1 MNYKALGDKIR
12 KQRQRM
18 NLTQEKLAEKIDI
31 SESFMGHIERGDRK
45 LSIDTLVKIAQ
56 ELDISIDYLL
66 LDTIKLEPGAYL
78 NEIVTTLGQKNKKQV
93 KALLSVVKLL
103 AENLDKWA
111 D

>member
-1 MNYKALGDKIR
+1 MDYKALGDKIR
-12 KQRQRM
+12 RQRQQK
-18 NLTQEKLAEKIDI
+18 NLTQEKLAEKVDI

-66 LDTIKLEPGAYL
+66 LDTIKMEPDVYL
-78 NEIVTTLGQKNKKQV
+78 NEIVSTLGKKNKKQV
-93 KALLSVVKLL
+93 KALLNVVKLL

>member
-1 MNYKALGDKIR
+1 MDYKALGDKIR

-45 LSIDTLVKIAQ
+45 LSLDTLVKIAQ

-66 LDTIKLEPGAYL
+66 LDTIKLEPDTYL
-78 NEIVTTLGQKNKKQV
+78 NEIVTALGQKNKKQV
-93 KALLSVVKLL
+93 KALLSIVKLL